1 MYDDDGFFRCCL
13 SDEDDDLLLL
23 LALLL
28 LFVESEELVERL
40 NRRLRCEEDG
50 DLESRFLCLELL
62 YFVDDDAL

>member
-13 SDEDDDLLLL
+13 SDEDDDLLLD
-23 LALLL
+23 LLL

-62 YFVDDDAL
+62 YFDDDDAL